1 MPSESVT
8 SINFCPLNENL
19 LYVSYS
25 STGKSKTGILLFLPD
40 EKNRGKRV
48 CRIFSLFLDVAF
60 RRRHLFIWHVL
71 CRLETNGS
79 RNVDFFSC
87 NSFSCSSFYVNCD
100 VSPDD
105 KYVLTGS
112 SASGVHIWDQ
122 ANKLCHIYSSHNS
135 EVSAVAWSKTNP
147 SIFASASDDKSVR
160 IWNIDRGIHHML
172 YFSEKRYFS
181 HRKEPISAS
190 SAPNRPPSNDT
201 KENSGNLHN
210 QVAPQRSMKLKINQ
224 LRSFTGSTRRL
235 NDTST
240 DAPVSSEDD
249 IEGNYSSGE
258 LDEDD
263 ASLLDPSE
271 VDQLES
277 GGNSPLKTRN
287 SDEDDSSPDFPDSE
301 DEDSNGKDSD
311 GDKFVK
317 FIPRQKRRF
326 FVEESPE
333 LDAKKAHKAMRDDFV
348 SEEDKHKKAVQR
360 KVAKERK
367 MEEAR
372 KTALSKLL
380 TKKQRPAESSSTE
393 KSSKAKATTVTGPV
407 PEGVVRFYDT
417 ATKTLVICP
426 SL

>member
-1 MPSESVT
+1 M
-8 SINFCPLNENL
+8 
-19 LYVSYS
+19 
-25 STGKSKTGILLFLPD
+25 
-40 EKNRGKRV
+40 R
-48 CRIFSLFLDVAF
+48 
-60 RRRHLFIWHVL
+60 
-71 CRLETNGS
+71 
-79 RNVDFFSC
+79 
-87 NSFSCSSFYVNCD
+87 
-100 VSPDD
+100 
-105 KYVLTGS
+105 
-112 SASGVHIWDQ
+112 
-122 ANKLCHIYSSHNS
+122 
-135 EVSAVAWSKTNP
+135 
-147 SIFASASDDKSVR
+147 
-160 IWNIDRGIHHML
+160 
-172 YFSEKRYFS
+172 
-181 HRKEPISAS
+181 
-190 SAPNRPPSNDT
+190 
-201 KENSGNLHN
+201 
-210 QVAPQRSMKLKINQ
+210 